1 MQSQPSPNDV
11 IPCAK
16 VWTRKRGVTEQT
28 MVSFKVEKDIGGRLL
43 SIETGK
49 VAKQAHGAV
58 TVRYGDTVVLATV
71 VATEPRKGI
80 DFFPLTVDY
89 RERMYAAGKFPGGFI
104 KREGRPTN
112 KETLTMRLID
122 RPIRPLFPEGY
133 CDDLLIQALVLSAD
147 LENEP
152 DILAVT
158 GASACLVM
166 SPIPFT
172 EPIAAVRVGRID
184 GEFVINPTA
193 TQLKDSEL
201 DMVVSGHREQV
212 NMLEVAAKEVPEDVV
227 AEGIEFGHRYV
238 RQICEII
245 AELASQAAQEAAWQA
260 PEPNVALIEK
270 VTAMAKEEFYKRKT
284 SEGTKLVRQRAC
296 EELRQ
301 QITEELCPEDA
312 TDLPYERS
320 DVFNILEKVEE
331 QVVADLVLNEG
342 RRPDG
347 RALDEIREL
356 SCEVGVLPR
365 THGSAL
371 FTRGETMALVAAT
384 LGTARDE
391 QAVDDLGEEFRKRF
405 YLHYNFPSFSVGEVK
420 MPRGP
425 SRRDIGHGALAEK
438 ALEAIFPGPEDFPYT
453 VRVVSDI
460 LESNGSSS
468 MASVCGGTLAM
479 MDAGVPI
486 KDPVAGISI
495 GMFHND
501 EKHVLLTDIAGEEDH
516 CGDMD
521 FKVAG
526 TQNGVT
532 AVQLDL
538 KIQGLSHDVIREAL
552 AQAREARI
560 TLLREM
566 LGAIPKPRPE
576 ISRWAPRLLT
586 IKIDP
591 EKIGKVIGP
600 GGRGIRALEAE
611 TGASIDIQ
619 DDGTIQIACTD
630 AKGAE
635 AAYEQIELITEEV
648 KIGKVY
654 QGRVVSI
661 KDFGAFIEL
670 VPGQEGL
677 CHISELDTGYVRN
690 VNDVVSMGDVV
701 PVKVISIDE
710 QGRVKLSRKQAL
722 QQ

>member
-1 MQSQPSPNDV
+1 
-11 IPCAK
+11 
-16 VWTRKRGVTEQT
+16 

-49 VAKQAHGAV
+49 VAKQSDGAV
-58 TVRYGDTVVLATV
+58 TVRYGDTVILAAV

-89 RERMYAAGKFPGGFI
+89 RERMYSAGKFPGGFI

-112 KETLTMRLID
+112 KETLTMRMID
-122 RPIRPLFPEGY
+122 RPVRPLFPEGY
-133 CDDLLIQALVLSAD
+133 CDDLLIQVFVLSAD

-152 DILAVT
+152 DVLAMT
-158 GASACLVM
+158 GAAACLVL

-172 EPIAAVRVGRID
+172 EPTAAVRVGRVD
-184 GEFVINPTA
+184 GEFVVNPLA
-193 TQLKDSEL
+193 SQMKNSDL
-201 DMVVSGHREQV
+201 DVVVAGHRESV
-212 NMLEVAAKEVPEDVV
+212 NMLEVAAKEVPEDEV
-227 AEGIEFGHRYV
+227 AEAIAFGHQHIK
-238 RQICEII
+238 QICDMI
-245 AELASQAAQEAAWQA
+245 AELAAQAAPEKPWQP
-260 PEPNVALIEK
+260 PEPNTELIEK
-270 VTAMAKEEFYKRKT
+270 VYAMAKDELYKCKT
-284 SEGTKLVRQRAC
+284 MEGMKLDRQRAC
-296 EELRQ
+296 EALR
-301 QITEELCPEDA
+301 ERVMDELCPEDA
-312 TDLPYERS
+312 EDLSYDRA

-331 QVVADLVLNEG
+331 EVVTHLVLNEG

-347 RALDEIREL
+347 RALEEIREL

-371 FTRGETMALVAAT
+371 FSRGETQALVAAT

-391 QAVDDLGEEFRKRF
+391 QAVDDLGEEYRKKF
-405 YLHYNFPSFSVGEVK
+405 YMHYNFPSFAVGEVK

-438 ALEAIFPGPEDFPYT
+438 ALEAIFPAPEDFPYT

-468 MASVCGGTLAM
+468 MASVCGGTLCM

-495 GMFHND
+495 GMFHDD

-538 KIQGLSHDVIREAL
+538 KIRGVSQEIIREAL
-552 AQAREARI
+552 AQGREARMK
-560 TLLREM
+560 LLREM
-566 LGAIPKPRPE
+566 LGTISKPRAE

-600 GGRGIRALEAE
+600 GGRGIRAIEAE
-611 TGASIDIQ
+611 TGATVNIE
-619 DDGTIQIACTD
+619 DDGTIQVACTD
-630 AKGAE
+630 ARGAE
-635 AAYEQIELITEEV
+635 AALEQIQLITEEV
-648 KIGKVY
+648 KVGKVY
-654 QGRVVSI
+654 KGRVVSI
-661 KDFGAFIEL
+661 KDFGAFIEVL
-670 VPGQEGL
+670 PGQEGL
-677 CHISELDTGYVRN
+677 CHISELDDGYVRN
-690 VNDVVSMGDVV
+690 VNDVVKLGDEVS
-701 PVKVISIDE
+701 VKVIAIDE
-710 QGRVKLSRKQAL
+710 QGRVKLSRKQA
-722 QQ
+722 